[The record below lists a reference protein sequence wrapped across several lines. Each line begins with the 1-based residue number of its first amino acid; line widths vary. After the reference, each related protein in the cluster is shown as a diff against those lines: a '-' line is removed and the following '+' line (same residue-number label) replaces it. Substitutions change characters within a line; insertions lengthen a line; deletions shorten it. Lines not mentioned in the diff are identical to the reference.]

1 MTLLEFVKLL
11 NPEWVLAPIYLKGA
25 RMLSGKEAT
34 GKNPLEIAF
43 ERNLNK
49 DDALH
54 YLEKSPESL
63 GAIGLF
69 TGRKGKGIVI
79 LDVDY
84 GLGNLKRNKFG
95 DSLEGAPVVE
105 STKKNA
111 AKYIFK
117 VPEELWNDVS
127 GFGHSEEHNLGYE
140 VLWGPQGVIYGAYPG
155 SKDGKWAPGNYGFDG
170 NPLDVPE
177 APAWLIA
184 EMRAAKK
191 PETWIKNRT
200 ALDLSDRTQDEIAA
214 IVAECLSV
222 IEQRGQGQREH
233 WFKIGCAINSVLPNE
248 TGLELWS
255 DWSKGDADFAHEWE
269 RSNPCEPIWKS
280 MKPGGRI
287 GLGTLIYEADLVDP
301 KRTRFTGNNKQILES
316 AESRVVQFQRATF
329 LTGEEVLKRARQLEE
344 EHENPGILEQEKHL
358 LAKEAG
364 HNNAAP
370 IDRMLD
376 ADLSYQRT
384 GTCGPK
390 KVVEL
395 DSTAFEYLIPGLLPK
410 PWTLL
415 VHADGGTGKTAM
427 CQTLAK
433 HISQGKAF
441 NMHGG
446 MVDVPAGKV
455 LWLNGDQNERI
466 LRRQFMMIDAGDNI
480 DVVGEWDMQWYR
492 RFCKYQNTHKY
503 DLVVIDSLDG
513 CNDSNPYE
521 ENRREFALPIKRLA
535 RRNGQDFPACSIV
548 IIHHNTKEGK
558 FRGTSAI
565 RAAVDETWNMR
576 KAGLEELMELQLPI
590 NTRMVTVE
598 KSRDD
603 REGQQMVFTLMHDY
617 TYKIGPVPEPEG
629 KVKIDSP
636 NQHTLDVLA
645 VMRADR
651 KPWTVAELV
660 DHDDVGGDHR
670 KRAIRYGLQRLEQQG
685 LIERC
690 DPPVEKA
697 YGHRPPVYYRAT
709 GTNVPEGFRK
719 KGETSTHRKSVS
731 KGQND
736 CTGTDPIDKA
746 DLSKGAFVKRSGAS
760 TPDEACTTESGK
772 EPFDKGPFDKNS
784 IVNRNDCAGTDQA
797 IDADPW
803 VNRQID
809 QDAWNES

>member
-34 GKNPLEIAF
+34 GKNPLEVAF

-54 YLEKSPESL
+54 YLEKNPESL
-63 GAIGLF
+63 GAVGLF

-84 GLGNLKRNKFG
+84 GLANLKRNKFK
-95 DSLEGAPVVE
+95 DTLEGAPVVE

-111 AKYIFK
+111 AKYIFR

-155 SKDGKWAPGNYGFDG
+155 SKDGKYAPGRYDFDG
-170 NPLDVPE
+170 DPLAVPE

-255 DWSKGDADFAHEWE
+255 NWSKEDADFAHEWE

-301 KRTRFTGNNKQILES
+301 KRTRFTSNNKQILEA
-316 AESRVVQFQRATF
+316 AESRVVQLQRNTF
-329 LTGEEVLKRARQLEE
+329 LTGEEVLKRAKQLEDTV
-344 EHENPGILEQEKHL
+344 ENPALLDQEKHL
-358 LAKEAG
+358 LALEAG
-364 HNNAAP
+364 RRDTAA
-370 IDRMLD
+370 IDRLLD
-376 ADLSYQRT
+376 ADLSYERT
-384 GTCGPK
+384 GAGGPK

-427 CQTLAK
+427 CQTIAK
-433 HISQGKAF
+433 HISKGKAF
-441 NMHGG
+441 NIHGG
-446 MVDVPAGKV
+446 LVDVPAGKV

-492 RFCKYQNTHKY
+492 RFCKYQKANKY

-576 KAGLEELMELQLPI
+576 KVSLEELMSLSLPI

-603 REGQQMVFTLMHDY
+603 REGHQMVFTLMPDY
-617 TYKIGPVPEPEG
+617 TYKIGPVPETEST
-629 KVKIDSP
+629 VKFDTP
-636 NQHTLDVLA
+636 NQHTLDLLT
-645 VMRADR
+645 VMRQDR
-651 KPWTVAELV
+651 KAYCLNDLV
-660 DHDDVGGDHR
+660 EHVEVGGSHR
-670 KRAIRYGLQRLEQQG
+670 ERAIRYGLERLEQQA
-685 LIERC
+685 LVERC
-690 DPPVEKA
+690 APPVEKR
-697 YGHRPPVYYRAT
+697 GKGRPPVYYRAT
-709 GTNVPEGFRK
+709 GTDVPEGFRK
-719 KGETSTHRKSVS
+719 QEVRSIHRKTTEKIETPSA
-731 KGQND
+731 
-736 CTGTDPIDKA
+736 GTDLNKSAPTEKIDRGENK
-746 DLSKGAFVKRSGAS
+746 SGS
-760 TPDEACTTESGK
+760 TAAGACTTESDG
-772 EPFDKGPFDKNS
+772 S
-784 IVNRNDCAGTDQA
+784 IISADDFLQNHGNIQNPSTGTDPNNS
-797 IDADPW
+797 ADPW
-803 VNRQID
+803 VNKQVD
-809 QDAWNES
+809 QSQWD

>member
-1 MTLLEFVKLL
+1 MDLLTFVKQV

-25 RMLSGKEAT
+25 RMVSGKEAT

-43 ERNLNK
+43 ERSLNK

-54 YLEKSPESL
+54 YLKKNPESL
-63 GAIGLF
+63 GAVGLF
-69 TGRKGKGIVI
+69 TGRRGKGIVI
-79 LDVDY
+79 LDVDSN
-84 GLGNLKRNKFG
+84 LAALKRTKFKETL
-95 DSLEGAPVVE
+95 DGAPVVT

-111 AKYIFK
+111 AKYIFTI
-117 VPEELWNDVS
+117 PESLWNDVS
-127 GFGHSEEHNLGYE
+127 GFGHSEDHSEGYE
-140 VLWGPQGVIYGAYPG
+140 VLWGPQGVINGAYPG
-155 SKDGKWAPGNYGFDG
+155 SKDGKYPPGRYVFEGD
-170 NPLDVPE
+170 PEAVPE

-200 ALDLSDRTQDEIAA
+200 ALDLSDRTEDEIAA

-233 WFKIGCAINSVLPNE
+233 WFKIGCAINSVLPNDV
-248 TGLELWS
+248 GLELWS
-255 DWSKGDADFAHEWE
+255 RWSRADADFAHEWE

-316 AESRVVQFQRATF
+316 AESRVVQLQRNTF
-329 LTGEEVLKRARQLEE
+329 LTGEEVLKRAKQLEDTV
-344 EHENPGILEQEKHL
+344 ENPALLDQEKHL
-358 LAKEAG
+358 LALEAG
-364 HNNAAP
+364 RRDTAA
-370 IDRMLD
+370 IDRLLD
-376 ADLSYQRT
+376 ADLSYERT
-384 GTCGPK
+384 GAGGPK

-427 CQTLAK
+427 CQTIAK
-433 HISQGKAF
+433 HISKGKAF
-441 NMHGG
+441 NIHGG
-446 MVDVPAGKV
+446 LVDVPVGKV

-492 RFCKYQNTHKY
+492 RFCKYQKANKY

-576 KAGLEELMELQLPI
+576 KAGVEETIELGLSF
-590 NTRMVTVE
+590 NTRLVTVE

-603 REGQQMVFTLMHDY
+603 REGHQMVFTLMPDY
-617 TYKIGPVPEPEG
+617 TYKIGPVPEADN
-629 KVKIDSP
+629 KVKMDTP
-636 NQHTLDVLA
+636 NQHTLDVLE

-651 KPWTVAELV
+651 KPWSVNELV
-660 DHDDVGGDHR
+660 EHDAVGGEHR
-670 KRAIRYGLQRLEQQG
+670 KRAIRYGLQRLEQQA

-690 DPPVEKA
+690 DPPAEKR
-697 YGHRPPVYYRAT
+697 GRGKPPVYYLAA
-709 GTNVPEGFRK
+709 GTDVPSSFMK
-719 KGETSTHRKSVS
+719 KDVRSIPGKSVS
-731 KGQND
+731 IMQNPSA
-736 CTGTDPIDKA
+736 GTDLNDKT
-746 DLSKGAFVKRSGAS
+746 DLSIKENCQYSGGS
-760 TPDEACTTESGK
+760 TPDKACTTEVAGANI
-772 EPFDKGPFDKNS
+772 DKLIIDKTP
-784 IVNRNDCAGTDQA
+784 IVNENGSTGTD
-797 IDADPW
+797 
-803 VNRQID
+803 
-809 QDAWNES
+809 